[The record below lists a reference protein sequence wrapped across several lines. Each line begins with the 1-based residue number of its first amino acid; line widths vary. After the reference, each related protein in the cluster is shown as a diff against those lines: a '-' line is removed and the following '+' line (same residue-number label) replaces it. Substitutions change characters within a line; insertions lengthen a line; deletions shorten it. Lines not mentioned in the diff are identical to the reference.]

1 MGRESPLSTS
11 DINQPQRVLQSCG
24 GALTLLRAL
33 RFWMKWSF
41 RRAFLWHFE
50 QNSPAAG
57 LLSEILKEIALQ
69 EGLLFGILDEIAP
82 QQGFSFGILK
92 ELVLQQGFPLTL

>member
-1 MGRESPLSTS
+1 
-11 DINQPQRVLQSCG
+11 
-24 GALTLLRAL
+24 
-33 RFWMKWSF
+33 MKWSF
-41 RRAFLWHFE
+41 RRRAFLWHFE
-50 QNSPAAG
+50 QNSPAAR

-69 EGLLFGILDEIAP
+69 EGLLFGILDEIAL